1 MILVHPQ
8 NGSKSK
14 NRVTVM
20 IYQHVL
26 IEKLPIARMQKQ
38 LVTVPLTPHVSI
50 GDLQEANT
58 VNCDYGIAYK

>member
-1 MILVHPQ
+1 
-8 NGSKSK
+8 
-14 NRVTVM
+14 M